1 MKAKKIGT
9 TLVARLRTK
18 AATAPATRA
27 VTTMAMTGPGT
38 MAATAP
44 STTAVATLR
53 AMAAAALGLLLLA
66 GVAGAQAPKKM
77 GPAEATLQN
86 WNDIGNRLITMAED
100 FPAEKYTFRAT
111 PEVRTF
117 QQVLLHVAASNYSLI
132 NVARGK
138 KLGIDQND
146 PPIEN
151 FKTKAEVV
159 AFLKKSVADG
169 ADTIHQMGN
178 AGMLE
183 HLVDW
188 MGMVEHSGEHYGQ
201 LVVYYRLNGI
211 VPPESRPKK

>member
-1 MKAKKIGT
+1 
-9 TLVARLRTK
+9 
-18 AATAPATRA
+18 
-27 VTTMAMTGPGT
+27 
-38 MAATAP
+38 
-44 STTAVATLR
+44 
-53 AMAAAALGLLLLA
+53 
-66 GVAGAQAPKKM
+66 
-77 GPAEATLQN
+77 
-86 WNDIGNRLITMAED
+86 
-100 FPAEKYTFRAT
+100 
-111 PEVRTF
+111 
-117 QQVLLHVAASNYSLI
+117 VAASNYSLI

>member
-1 MKAKKIGT
+1 MKARKIGT
-9 TLVARLRTK
+9 TAM
-18 AATAPATRA
+18 TAPGT
-27 VTTMAMTGPGT
+27 TTMATKAVAALGT
-38 MAATAP
+38 MAAA
-44 STTAVATLR
+44 ALR
-53 AMAAAALGLLLLA
+53 AMAAAALALLLLA

-77 GPAEATLQN
+77 GPADATLQN

-100 FPAEKYTFRAT
+100 FPEEKYTFRAT
-111 PEVRTF
+111 ADVRTF
-117 QQVLLHVAASNYSLI
+117 QQVLLHVAGSNYSLI

-138 KLGIDQND
+138 KLGNGDND
-146 PPIEN
+146 PSLEN

-183 HLVDW
+183 HIVDW

>member
-1 MKAKKIGT
+1 MKARKIGT
-9 TLVARLRTK
+9 TTV
-18 AATAPATRA
+18 
-27 VTTMAMTGPGT
+27 
-38 MAATAP
+38 
-44 STTAVATLR
+44 TLR
-53 AMAAAALGLLLLA
+53 AMAVAALALLLLA
-66 GVAGAQAPKKM
+66 GVAGAQAPKKV

-117 QQVLLHVAASNYSLI
+117 QQVLLHVAGSNYSLI

-138 KLGIDQND
+138 KLGNGDND
-146 PPIEN
+146 PSLET

-169 ADTIHQMGN
+169 ADTIHQMGD

-183 HLVDW
+183 HIVDW

>member
-1 MKAKKIGT
+1 MA
-9 TLVARLRTK
+9 
-18 AATAPATRA
+18 APA
-27 VTTMAMTGPGT
+27 TMAMTTSGKT
-38 MAATAP
+38 AVTAP
-44 STTAVATLR
+44 ARTARARLTTTAVT
-53 AMAAAALGLLLLA
+53 ALALLLLA
-66 GVAGAQAPKKM
+66 GVAGAQAPKKV

-117 QQVLLHVAASNYSLI
+117 QQVLLHVAGSNYSLI

-146 PPIEN
+146 PPIET

-169 ADTIHQMGN
+169 ADTIHQMGD

-183 HLVDW
+183 HIVDW
-188 MGMVEHSGEHYGQ
+188 MGMIEHSGEHYGQ
-201 LVVYYRLNGI
+201 LAVYARLIGI
-211 VPPESRPKK
+211 TPPASRGEA